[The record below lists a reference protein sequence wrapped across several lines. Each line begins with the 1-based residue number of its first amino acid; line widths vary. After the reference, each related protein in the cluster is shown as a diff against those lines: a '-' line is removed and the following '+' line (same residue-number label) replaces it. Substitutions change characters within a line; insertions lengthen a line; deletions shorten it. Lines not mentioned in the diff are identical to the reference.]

1 MPKGVKGVAGADAV
15 ECLVLR
21 RRPFQ
26 RVLSSVSHLL
36 GDREQ
41 FQDNEQMISLA
52 RHISRF
58 SDLIAE
64 QEKDDG
70 GGGGGGG
77 SASDGEGDGS
87 SGGRK
92 AVPSIDG
99 SVSARGLR
107 GSSGTRG
114 LMSELMS
121 AFAPELNLD
130 DVIERLVKVTYR
142 IFKVDRV
149 GLFYHHRS
157 SHSLPGDDG
166 AFGAEGASGAS
177 TDDRLVMMIA
187 KEGRGLSLPVRGIA
201 GHCATHS
208 AVVNVEDAYQD
219 ARFDSTLDR
228 RTGYRTQARKIRFET
243 HRSHRSIDR

>member
-1 MPKGVKGVAGADAV
+1 MHRRAEPLA
-15 ECLVLR
+15 LV
-21 RRPFQ
+21 PTD
-26 RVLSSVSHLL
+26 VLTNSHFASRQHCVRHSLSVSTSP
-36 GDREQ
+36 DRVRRQ
-41 FQDNEQMISLA
+41 HACVM
-52 RHISRF
+52 
-58 SDLIAE
+58 
-64 QEKDDG
+64 
-70 GGGGGGG
+70 
-77 SASDGEGDGS
+77 
-87 SGGRK
+87 
-92 AVPSIDG
+92 
-99 SVSARGLR
+99 R